1 MRSLSL
7 LIGKKRRE
15 TLRILCLGAHSD
27 DIEIGCG
34 GTVLKM
40 IETQRKVEFQWV
52 VFSCTPEREGEARKS
67 AGAFF
72 EGAPGSFVTVEKFR
86 DGFFPY
92 VGGEIKEYFE
102 RLKKTVSPDVIFTHY
117 RSDLHQ
123 DHRLVSE
130 LTYNTFRDHLVLEYE
145 IPKYDGDLGTPN
157 AYIHLGRE
165 ICRQKV
171 KYINKYFETQKSNHW
186 FNQDLF
192 YSMMRIRGIECN
204 ASDRFAEA
212 FHCRKLIIA

>member
-1 MRSLSL
+1 MLSL

-15 TLRILCLGAHSD
+15 PLRILCLGAHSD

-34 GTVLKM
+34 GTVLKI

-52 VFSCTPEREGEARKS
+52 VFSGTPEREKEARKS
-67 AGAFF
+67 AEAFLD
-72 EGAPGSFVTVEKFR
+72 GAPGSLVTVEKFR

-102 RLKKTVSPDVIFTHY
+102 RLKTQVSPDVVFTHY
-117 RSDLHQ
+117 HSDLHQ

-130 LTYNTFRDHLVLEYE
+130 LAYNTFRDHLVLEYE

-157 AYIHLGRE
+157 VYIPLERKTCLE
-165 ICRQKV
+165 KV
-171 KYINKYFETQKSNHW
+171 RNINKYFKSQNTNHW
-186 FNQDLF
+186 FNEDLF
-192 YSMMRIRGIECN
+192 YSILRIRGIECN
-204 ASDRFAEA
+204 ASGRFAEA